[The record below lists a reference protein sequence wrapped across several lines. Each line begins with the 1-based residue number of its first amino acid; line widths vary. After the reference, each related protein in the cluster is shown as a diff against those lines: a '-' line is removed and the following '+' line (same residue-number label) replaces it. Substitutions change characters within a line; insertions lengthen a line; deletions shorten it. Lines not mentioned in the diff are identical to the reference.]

1 MRFTSKLLLNFP
13 LLFALI
19 PAWGQVANIDPTS
32 QIQWNLMT
40 GTTAPT
46 ATCTQGGQYTN
57 FPYGAQWGQSYLN
70 TATGTYYI
78 CGSSGWASVGGGG
91 GSMTW
96 PGAAGIAVYAGS
108 SAWGTS
114 LTAPASAIVGISDT
128 QTLTNKSI
136 NASEVNSGTLP
147 HAQLPALLS
156 GDIPSNAANTTGTA
170 ANITATSNST
180 LTTLSALSLPYSQL
194 TSTPT
199 IPTSASWPNAGSC
212 TGSQYVNAITNG
224 TTPTCAQ
231 VTYAQL
237 GGTVPTWNQNT
248 TGTAANITAT
258 SNSTLTTLSALSLPY
273 AQLGGTVPTWNQNT
287 TGSAA
292 SLSATL
298 NTSAVPAFTGDM
310 TNTAGSLTTT
320 VKGING
326 TLLSGLGTG
335 LLKNTT
341 GTGVPSIAVAGTDYA
356 PVSSPSLSG
365 TATFGNDWNPAT
377 SSNTAPL
384 AYGTLPWT
392 GTNDIEVIDS
402 YTNGTVDSL
411 IENESL
417 GNFAGAE
424 TQYLGPNASEFLS
437 VGINGPNF
445 FQNQGIPFVG
455 NTPGTVW
462 GPGMAYVFADG
473 SSLGGLVIGATHGM
487 ICLSPPPN
495 ADTWCTVRL
504 DSTGA
509 HFQASIPTIAPA
521 LSLTQAIKQSSLTF
535 TAPATLTSITG
546 TAPTMTVN
554 GTFSGGGSNA
564 YANWGFHFINMTH
577 PGNVGTFICSGS
589 STTQLTGCTMPNG
602 VAESMPGAVITS
614 FTGYTC
620 TAAPCVLTFTNSGTN
635 NFVTGSPVTFTGFSG
650 GAGALNNITG
660 GVLAAGLTSTT
671 FEVSVPVVTTASS
684 SGTASSAKI
693 FSLGETTYLGTITG
707 GANNAYVNAGVTTSG
722 FTNGG
727 NNVGTSVWASTAS
740 AIMTASGTGVNET
753 NAGSVISSNVVN
765 STPITEDATYN
776 TGSGTAKD
784 SYTCKNIIGSLT
796 ANPSAL
802 ATCTHTGTTGVT
814 GEVKNYQII
823 TANTTVLTANQTTTS
838 ATLANLNLSL
848 PTVPI
853 STTRKGNC
861 KLIFESSATGDT
873 VILGLNTSAAPTNFQ
888 IIGSTYFPST
898 STVQNF
904 LPPAAVSSA
913 TTTAFTAAM
922 TVAAASTEYEVSVD
936 FSLQTG
942 ATSPVTIGVY
952 GDITLGG
959 TLTLLNGST
968 CEWAP

>member
-40 GTTAPT
+40 RTTAPT
-46 ATCTQGGQYTN
+46 ATCTQVGQYTN
-57 FPYGAQWGQSYLN
+57 FPYGAQWGQPYLN

-114 LTAPASAIVGISDT
+114 LAAPASSIVGISDT

-156 GDIPSNAANTTGTA
+156 GDIPNNAANTTGTA

-199 IPTSASWPNAGSC
+199 IPTSSSWPNAGSC

-248 TGTAANITAT
+248 TG
-258 SNSTLTTLSALSLPY
+258 
-273 AQLGGTVPTWNQNT
+273 
-287 TGSAA
+287 SAA
-292 SLSATL
+292 SLSTTL
-298 NTSAVPAFTGDM
+298 NTSAVPAFTGDV
-310 TNTAGSLTTT
+310 TNTAGSLATT
-320 VKGING
+320 VKGINS

-341 GTGVPSIAVAGTDYA
+341 GTGIPSIAVANTDYA

-365 TATFGNDWNPAT
+365 TVSFGNDWNPNT

-384 AYGTLPWT
+384 AYGTLPWS

-402 YTNGTVDSL
+402 YTNGTVDSVN
-411 IENESL
+411 ENESL
-417 GNFAGAE
+417 GAYAGAE
-424 TQYLGPNASEFLS
+424 SQYLGPNANSFLS

-445 FQNQGIPFVG
+445 FANSGVPFEG
-455 NTPGTVW
+455 NTPGTIW
-462 GPGMAYVFADG
+462 GQGMAYVFADG
-473 SSLGGLVIGATHGM
+473 NSVGGLVIGATHGM

-504 DSTGA
+504 DNTGA

-521 LSLTQAIKQSSLTF
+521 LSLTQAIKESSLTF

-602 VAESMPGAVITS
+602 VAESMPGAVVTS

-707 GANNAYVNAGVTTSG
+707 GASNAYVNAGVTTSG

-753 NAGSVISSNVVN
+753 NTGSVISSNVVN

-823 TANTTVLTANQTTTS
+823 TTNTTVLTANQTTTS

-952 GDITLGG
+952 GDITSGG